1 MKRVH
6 SGIAVLVS
14 GHQISRLAKKGGKY
28 KFKFPMCSSYESFF
42 YIYLFFKTIRL
53 RRVQID
59 LQLDY
64 EIWLSLVIIIHVRGK
79 GLEFDSKTDIN
90 IQTVLHSQSKIGFMY
105 SCFIHK
111 KEDG

>member
-1 MKRVH
+1 MSIRVSLYSFLDTRSH
-6 SGIAVLVS
+6 VWP
-14 GHQISRLAKKGGKY
+14 KKGENTSLN
-28 KFKFPMCSSYESFF
+28 FQCVVLTNPFF